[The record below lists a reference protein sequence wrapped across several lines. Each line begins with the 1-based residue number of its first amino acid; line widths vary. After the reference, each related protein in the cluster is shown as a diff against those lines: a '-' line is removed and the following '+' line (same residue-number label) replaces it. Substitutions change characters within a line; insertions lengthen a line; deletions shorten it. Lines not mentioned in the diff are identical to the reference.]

1 MTTFAYAR
9 GEVIGHV
16 RLLCYL
22 FACFLMKLHGIER
35 GVMDGDYSVSLYAH
49 RFNEPRN
56 WNHSVRSL

>member
-49 RFNEPRN
+49 RFNEP
-56 WNHSVRSL
+56 